1 MDASKIEIAKTL
13 AGAHL
18 ESIYDKYL
26 VIGFQVDRGDDF
38 MSNCT
43 AEQLGLL
50 LMLFNQRLQQTQT
63 LPNPQDE
70 PIN

>member
-50 LMLFNQRLQQTQT
+50 LMLFDQRLQQIQT
-63 LPNPQDE
+63 LSNPPNE
-70 PIN
+70 STN